1 MKMPTR
7 KPIMKYITV
16 AAAVFAI
23 TLCGAVYLLFFYSN
37 TEQPLEAAYMPPLST
52 IQPTAEPTPP
62 PTPKPIPGYIN
73 VHVTGYVNYPGLVR
87 LPEGSLVNDAIEAVG
102 GFSEYADDRSVNLA
116 ATLVNGQQIIVNS
129 VPIPISPPPPV
140 TISGVESVPALVN
153 INTAT
158 SEGLQRLHGVGPA
171 TAQNIINHREQN
183 GAFLSIEQ
191 IKNVSGIGPATFEN
205 LRDHITVN

>member
-1 MKMPTR
+1 MPTR